1 MSHTSTGCLS
11 FRKSIW
17 TSHWD
22 SYAFLETVSCSKL
35 SCLLEMEDPSLM
47 KSTCNIVKTTSS
59 KILKWG
65 FFQQLVF
72 TLWCPLAGHSFLT
85 KYLEQ
90 YIIRDEFAPR
100 YTLTTLLTLFSL
112 FMLFSLFIHTYAM
125 NKGWIT
131 SFHRHSYTSGNWQS
145 SSVLIPI

>member
-47 KSTCNIVKTTSS
+47 KSTCKIVKTTSFRFWS
-59 KILKWG
+59 GDLFNNSCLPVGVLWLGTVFWPSILNNISSEMNRTALYTDYTVNTVYTVYVV
-65 FFQQLVF
+65 FFV
-72 TLWCPLAGHSFLT
+72 C
-85 KYLEQ
+85 
-90 YIIRDEFAPR
+90 
-100 YTLTTLLTLFSL
+100 
-112 FMLFSLFIHTYAM
+112 TYVLRRL
-125 NKGWIT
+125 WIT
-131 SFHRHSYTSGNWQS
+131 SFHRHSCTSGNWQS
-145 SSVLIPI
+145 SSVLILI